1 MKNYKELKV
10 GETFL
15 IVEMSTEK
23 CKNLKEFRIVLD
35 EAYERST
42 SYTSYYIMAF
52 HFEDHPNI
60 SIYTSIE
67 KNAPGFEQPLLLQ
80 PNNRYMLGD
89 EDKEIVDAR
98 CGTYQKPV
106 GYMLG
111 CVDDVP
117 EIVSRCKAFLME
129 SLEKWQEKIN
139 RDQANLNK
147 RTGVYKRQLS
157 WLCSVHD
164 IDAIPNPPEKE

>member
-23 CKNLKEFRIVLD
+23 HRNLKEFRIVLD

-42 SYTSYYIMAF
+42 THTSYYIMAF
-52 HFEDHPNI
+52 HFEDRPNI

-67 KNAPGFEQPLLLQ
+67 KDAPGLEQPLLLQ

-89 EDKEIVDAR
+89 EDREIVDAR
-98 CGTYQKPV
+98 CGNYQKPV

-111 CVDDVP
+111 YPDDTP

-139 RDQANLNK
+139 TQQQDLNK
-147 RTGVYKRQLS
+147 REGIYKDQIA
-157 WLCSVHD
+157 WLCSKHD
-164 IDAIPNPPEKE
+164 IRAVANPPKKK